1 MKILYALQGTGYGHI
16 SRATELIPLLKS
28 KCDCDILISGYTG
41 NAALPFEV
49 NYAFRGFTFY
59 TNANGSVDFTRTLKG
74 LSIKSILKSIWTLQ
88 QTKYDLIIS
97 DFEPISAYTA
107 LLTHTKCIEL
117 SHQSS
122 VLKSKCPLPGSRF
135 EQLSYK
141 LLFKLICPSKHAIG
155 FHFTSI
161 DNKTFTPIIRNT
173 VRKIRPTSGTHI
185 TVYLPGFDPFLLKS
199 FFEKNSEL
207 EFHIYSSEIKENVN
221 CGNISLF
228 KSDLTGFTSS
238 LSTSHAVICGAG
250 FETPAEALFLGKK
263 LICIPMKSQYEQA
276 CNAAFLKNLGIRI
289 EYELEALYDLDNW
302 LVKAPVISFD
312 YPEITDIL
320 LESILNS
327 VKPQKNKHNS
337 IDQLSHQ
344 LYVREY

>member
-16 SRATELIPLLKS
+16 SRATELLPLLKR
-28 KCDCDILISGYTG
+28 KCDCDVLISGYTG
-41 NAALPFEV
+41 SAALPFEV
-49 NYAFRGFTFY
+49 NYAFRGFTFH
-59 TNANGSVDFTRTLKG
+59 TNSNGSVDFKRTIKG
-74 LSIKSILKSIWTLQ
+74 LSIKSIIKNIWELQ

-141 LLFKLICPSKHAIG
+141 LLFKIICPSKEAVG
-155 FHFTSI
+155 FHFASI
-161 DNKTFTPIIRNT
+161 DKKTFTPIIRKA
-173 VRKIRPTSGTHI
+173 VREISPTAGAHI
-185 TVYLPGFDPFLLKS
+185 TVYLPGYDPLMLKS
-199 FFEKNSEL
+199 FFEKNSQQV
-207 EFHIYSSEIKENVN
+207 FHIYSSEIKESANF
-221 CGNISLF
+221 GNISFF
-228 KSDLTGFTSS
+228 KSDLIGFTSS
-238 LSTSHAVICGAG
+238 LSSSQAVICGAG

-276 CNAAFLKNLGIRI
+276 CNAAFLKHLGIRI
-289 EYELEALYDLDNW
+289 EYELEALHDLDNW
-302 LVKAPVISFD
+302 LVKAPIISID
-312 YPEITDIL
+312 YPEITDQL

-327 VKPQKNKHNS
+327 VEVKKTKYNS
-337 IDQLSHQ
+337 IQQLSNQ